1 MLSGLGGSGFLSRSG
16 FLRGNFSLRA
26 LRARATQGTHR
37 ILRFSSHYMYH
48 NILHHDFLDVSVG
61 VSVCTCTPVS
71 SGQIS
76 FSGQFLNGIFLFGHG
91 AQRRRYR
98 ISYAGRTKIRY
109 RISKHNVFLMPAL
122 NCIVV
127 LLPHHVPLPCQSYAR
142 DEQKGCTYLCMKWR
156 LDKSKEVARR
166 SIYEAARA
174 AVFNCVLPAHGQSG
188 IMMLGV
194 GWEEHIPVKRHCC
207 CDGRCG
213 LAAAGDVR

>member
-1 MLSGLGGSGFLSRSG
+1 MERNKGCACALHALLVQCTR
-16 FLRGNFSLRA
+16 LPSLHVPQ
-26 LRARATQGTHR
+26 LP
-37 ILRFSSHYMYH
+37 Y
-48 NILHHDFLDVSVG
+48 
-61 VSVCTCTPVS
+61 
-71 SGQIS
+71 
-76 FSGQFLNGIFLFGHG
+76 
-91 AQRRRYR
+91 
-98 ISYAGRTKIRY
+98 
-109 RISKHNVFLMPAL
+109 
-122 NCIVV
+122 VV

-213 LAAAGDVR
+213 LAAAGDYTQTHTHGAD